1 MWHAV
6 GVSVLPERVLIVR
19 TGAIGDVANALVV
32 ANAIRE
38 AAPATRVGWVAHDL
52 VRPLVDGH
60 PSVDRVH
67 LWPRGSGLA
76 GFRALVREV
85 RAERY
90 GLALDLQRIAKS
102 ALVARLSGA
111 PRVVGFDRARSK
123 ELAWLLPT
131 ERLHPRPDSRH
142 RVEGYLDVVQHLG
155 LPLPRVLHRLPEDA
169 RAAAWAE
176 ERVRAWGA
184 PPILIHV
191 GATKPPNRWPA
202 ERFGGLAG
210 ALARDPGGP
219 VVLVGGPAE
228 VETAKRALAS
238 AGSEVHDLV
247 GATDLRQLIELCR
260 RARLVVSADSGPM
273 HLAAAVGTQ
282 VLALFGPADPA
293 ATGPWG
299 AQHRV
304 LRAPRLAMEELPVK
318 PVLTTARG
326 LLTPSAEPERAPIGE
341 G

>member
-1 MWHAV
+1 MTK
-6 GVSVLPERVLIVR
+6 LPERVLIVR

-38 AAPATRVGWVAHDL
+38 AAPATRVGWVAHEL
-52 VRPLVDGH
+52 VQPLLEGH

-67 LWPRGSGLA
+67 LWPRASGLA
-76 GFRALVREV
+76 GLRALRGEL

-102 ALVARLSGA
+102 VLVARLSGA

-123 ELAWLLPT
+123 ELAWLWPT
-131 ERLHPRPDSRH
+131 ERLAPRPDSRH

-155 LPLPRVLHRLPEDA
+155 LPIPRVLHRLPQDA
-169 RAAAWAE
+169 RAAAWADQQ
-176 ERVRAWGA
+176 VAAWGGA
-184 PPILIHV
+184 PVLVHV

-210 ALARDPGGP
+210 ALARDPGAP
-219 VVLVGGPAE
+219 VVLVGGPDE
-228 VETAKRALAS
+228 VEAARRAMAA
-238 AGSEVHDLV
+238 AGSAVRDLV
-247 GATDLRQLIELCR
+247 GATDLSQLIELCR

-273 HLAAAVGTQ
+273 HVAAAVGTR

-304 LRAPRLAMEELPVK
+304 LRAPRLAMDELPVK
-318 PVLTTARG
+318 PVLTTARE
-326 LLTPSAEPERAPIGE
+326 LLTETAAPERATIGE

>member
-1 MWHAV
+1 MPQ
-6 GVSVLPERVLIVR
+6 LPERVLIVR
-19 TGAIGDVANALVV
+19 TGAIGDVVNALVV

-38 AAPATRVGWVAHDL
+38 AAPATRVGWVVHELA
-52 VRPLVDGH
+52 RPLVADH

-67 LWPRGSGLA
+67 LWPRGSGWSGVRRLLA
-76 GFRALVREV
+76 ELRG
-85 RAERY
+85 ERY

-123 ELAWLLPT
+123 ELAWLWPT
-131 ERLHPRPDSRH
+131 ERIPARPDSRH
-142 RVEGYLDVVQHLG
+142 RVEGYLDVVRHLG
-155 LPLPRVLHRLPEDA
+155 LPLPRTLHRLPQDA

-176 ERVRAWGA
+176 GEFARLGGA
-184 PPILIHV
+184 PILVHV
-191 GATKPPNRWPA
+191 GASKAANRWAP

-219 VVLVGGPAE
+219 VLLIGGPGEQA
-228 VETAKRALAS
+228 AGARAMAA
-238 AGSEVHDLV
+238 AGSEVHDLT
-247 GATDLRQLIELCR
+247 GRTDLRQLVELCR

-273 HLAAAVGTQ
+273 HVAAALGTP

-299 AQHRV
+299 LQHRV
-304 LRAPRLAMEELPVK
+304 LRAPRLSMEELPVK
-318 PVLTTARG
+318 PVLTTARE
-326 LLTPSAEPERAPIGE
+326 LLGKTAAKAIGE

>member
-1 MWHAV
+1 MTK
-6 GVSVLPERVLIVR
+6 LPERVLIVR

-38 AAPATRVGWVAHDL
+38 AAPATRVGWVVHELAM
-52 VRPLVDGH
+52 PLIEDH

-76 GFRALVREV
+76 GLRALLGEL
-85 RAERY
+85 RAQRY

-131 ERLHPRPDSRH
+131 ERLNPRPDSRH
-142 RVEGYLDVVQHLG
+142 RVESYLDVVQHLG
-155 LPLPRVLHRLPEDA
+155 LPVPRVLHRLPLDA

-176 ERVRAWGA
+176 ERVAAWGGA
-184 PPILIHV
+184 PVLVHV

-210 ALARDPGGP
+210 ALTREPGGP
-219 VVLVGGPAE
+219 VVLVGGPDE
-228 VETAKRALAS
+228 VPAARRAMEA
-238 AGSEVHDLV
+238 AGSGVHDLV

-273 HLAAAVGTQ
+273 HLAAAVGTR

-304 LRAPRLAMEELPVK
+304 LRAPRLEMDELPLK
-318 PVLTTARG
+318 PVLTSARE
-326 LLTPSAEPERAPIGE
+326 LLAPAPATIGE